1 MCLSR
6 SRSRSID
13 SPELQRDL
21 RAVMAPWEGE
31 IVFIDNEEQSRD
43 IMACSSDPIVLTKPL
58 KDSYR
63 CYIIYTSGSTGRPKG
78 VAVRMTPVLTTAGG
92 DPVCVSPTGS
102 LFFCF
107 FFLAD
112 WRFFALSMGYGGV
125 WVGGHHR
132 SSTAV

>member
-1 MCLSR
+1 MYFDDGFPPRYSV
-6 SRSRSID
+6 RSID

-43 IMACSSDPIVLTKPL
+43 IMACTSDPIVLTKPL

-78 VAVRMTPVLTTAGG
+78 VAVRSPVADAG
-92 DPVCVSPTGS
+92 
-102 LFFCF
+102 
-107 FFLAD
+107 
-112 WRFFALSMGYGGV
+112 
-125 WVGGHHR
+125 
-132 SSTAV
+132 